1 MPSRC
6 RGSSGSGSSGHG
18 GGGGGA
24 AAAAAAAVA
33 AAAAGSHNSHWLTGC
48 TLLRRQKCGSYG
60 PQNYTYHDAAGNPVV
75 DTEKFPDMKAMVD
88 VAHSLGLTAGWCES
102 L

>member
-1 MPSRC
+1 
-6 RGSSGSGSSGHG
+6 
-18 GGGGGA
+18 
-24 AAAAAAAVA
+24 
-33 AAAAGSHNSHWLTGC
+33 
-48 TLLRRQKCGSYG
+48 LLRRQKCGSYG